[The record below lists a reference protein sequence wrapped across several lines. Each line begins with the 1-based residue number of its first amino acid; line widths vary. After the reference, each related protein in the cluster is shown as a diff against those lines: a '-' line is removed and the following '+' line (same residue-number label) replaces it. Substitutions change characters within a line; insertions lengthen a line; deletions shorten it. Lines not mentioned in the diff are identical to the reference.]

1 MNYSCFMADDSA
13 ESAEELNTELMKR
26 YLRVFET
33 LDVSELKEIVAEDV
47 IAHGAGH
54 DVQGRHWVENS
65 VAAPGLSSCRVR
77 VDDLFA
83 ARDRVTVSFTMT
95 YTHDRTGKDVTMTG
109 TKSYKFLDGKIVEFW
124 GETDVYGF
132 LRQLGLVPEEFPA
145 I

>member
-1 MNYSCFMADDSA
+1 MADDST
-13 ESAEELNTELMKR
+13 ESTEELNTELMKR

-33 LDVSELKEIVAEDV
+33 LDAGEFQEIVAEDV

-54 DVQGRHWVENS
+54 HVQGRHWVEDS

-95 YTHDRTGKDVTMTG
+95 YTHSRTGKDVTMTG
-109 TKSYKFLDGKIVEFW
+109 TKSHKFLDGKIVEFW
-124 GETDVYGF
+124 GETDVYCG
-132 LRQLGLVPEEFPA
+132 RSRYSPGVV
-145 I
+145 IR

>member
-1 MNYSCFMADDSA
+1 MADDST
-13 ESAEELNTELMKR
+13 ESTEELNTELMKR

-33 LDVSELKEIVAEDV
+33 LDAGEFQEIVAEDV
-47 IAHGAGH
+47 IGHGGGQ

-95 YTHDRTGKDVTMTG
+95 YTHSRTGKDVTMTG
-109 TKSYKFLDGKIVEFW
+109 TKSHKFLDGKIVEFW
-124 GETDVYGF
+124 GETDVYCG
-132 LRQLGLVPEEFPA
+132 RSRYSPGVV
-145 I
+145 IR